1 MNYWLFKSEPDAFSI
16 DDLSAATAKTSSW
29 DGVRNYQARNFMRD
43 VMKVG
48 DQGFFYH
55 SSCATPGIVGI
66 MRISKP
72 AYVDHTQFDA
82 AHHHFDAD
90 SKPDNPRWLMVDVTL
105 VRKFRHIITLDEL
118 RRHQARELKEMLILK
133 RGNRLSITP
142 VTKQEWQFILSLA
155 A

>member
-1 MNYWLFKSEPDAFSI
+1 MQHWLFKSEPDAFSI
-16 DDLSAATAKTSSW
+16 DDLAAATAKTACW

-43 VMKVG
+43 RMRVG

-55 SSCATPGIVGI
+55 SSCAVPGIVGI
-66 MRISKP
+66 LRVSKA

-82 AHHHFDAD
+82 RHKHFDAD
-90 SKPDNPRWLMVDVTL
+90 SKPDDPRWLMVNVTL
-105 VRKFRHIITLDEL
+105 VRKFKRIITLDEL
-118 RRHQARELKEMLILK
+118 RRYQPRELKSMVILQ

-142 VTKQEWQFILSLA
+142 VTPQEWQFIVSLA